1 MFEARVPTHLR
12 LSGEERK
19 RFMSRYK
26 EPMPDFRPG
35 FRGIVERLIIK
46 VLVRLRANEVTAH
59 RVPVILRR
67 SSSLLCFSSQ

>member
-1 MFEARVPTHLR
+1 
-12 LSGEERK
+12 
-19 RFMSRYK
+19 MSRYK

-67 SSSLLCFSSQ
+67 SSSLRCFSSQ